1 MVYGDKKPYLTALIT
16 MDEDEVIK
24 FARDKKLLYQDMADL
39 SKKKEVVELFRK
51 EVHTKNEKLASYET
65 IKKFFVLEENFDQDK
80 DEVTPTLKVKRKVV
94 AVRYKYI
101 LEGMYQSSN

>member
-1 MVYGDKKPYLTALIT
+1 MVYGDKKSYLTALIT

-24 FARDKKLLYQDMADL
+24 FARDKKLLYQDIADL
-39 SKKKEVVELFRK
+39 SKKEEVLELFRK
-51 EVHTKNEKLASYET
+51 EVNTKNEKLASYET

-94 AVRYKYI
+94 TGRYKDI
-101 LEGMYQSSN
+101 LDGMYQSSN

>member
-24 FARDKKLLYQDMADL
+24 FARDKKLLYQDIADL
-39 SKKKEVVELFRK
+39 SKKEEVLELFRK
-51 EVHTKNEKLASYET
+51 EVNTKNEKLASYET

-94 AVRYKYI
+94 TGRYKDI
-101 LEGMYQSSN
+101 LDGMYQSSN

>member
-1 MVYGDKKPYLTALIT
+1 MVYGDKKPYLIALIT

-24 FARDKKLLYQDMADL
+24 FARDKKLLYQDIADL
-39 SKKKEVVELFRK
+39 SKKEEVLELFRK
-51 EVHTKNEKLASYET
+51 EVNTKNEKLASYET

-94 AVRYKYI
+94 TGRYKDI
-101 LEGMYQSSN
+101 LDGMYQSSN